1 LVAGVLCGVGA
12 GVSVLK
18 RKKLNCGNLPDTS
31 AKSIRQLSDEELH
44 KFIAGWRDGT
54 ELRIRG
60 EVELRRREGWV
71 ARWALGVSM
80 FALFVSVIALF
91 AKTSSAD

>member
-1 LVAGVLCGVGA
+1 MRRCLGPIWLGLSALN
-12 GVSVLK
+12 
-18 RKKLNCGNLPDTS
+18 RKTLNCGNLPDTS

-44 KFIAGWRDGT
+44 KFIAGWKDGT

-60 EVELRRREGWV
+60 DVELRRREGWV

-80 FALFVSVIALF
+80 FALFVSVIALVTK
-91 AKTSSAD
+91 ALSAD

>member
-1 LVAGVLCGVGA
+1 MNVLN
-12 GVSVLK
+12 

-60 EVELRRREGWV
+60 QVELRRREGWV
-71 ARWALGVSM
+71 ARWALGVSI
-80 FALFVSVIALF
+80 FALLVSVIALF
-91 AKTSSAD
+91 AQASSAD